1 MKNVLAKQNS
11 INPSNDFVVAK
22 VTAESADKTVVELKK
37 QTEAIQ
43 DLDKSLN
50 GNVRQL
56 SAQLKKQ
63 NEAIQKQFRQ
73 MSGEQVKGITD
84 KVMGRREFRT
94 VKPRVEDLKE
104 GIKDFFSM
112 RGFLDKTGI
121 VKRKSGGLVS
131 EYLDRAEERKK
142 YVNQRM
148 KVDPTAKLHGEEK
161 AREIFSRQFNEQQDV
176 ELEMRKNER
185 ALKELKDS
193 GFTEEQIKRSAEFK
207 KAQELATKMAKADTR
222 VRPEGFDVKKGMIR
236 DDGVEAEETTKT
248 KGGQVIPFK
257 KKEVDNS
264 LGSEEAMIEQN
275 KLVEEQSD
283 ILRKIEENTRGG
295 LGGGGGDGKQKG
307 GDGGGSLLD
316 GLLGM
321 GKAGLSMA
329 GTAAKGAGKLA
340 ASAGKGLLGFGKT
353 VGMGLL
359 QRAGPLAAIT
369 AAGAGVYAGYS
380 KYQEAKGKETEALQD
395 IDARV
400 KSGDLNRKQAD
411 AMRASI
417 GEQATM
423 DKAGAVGS
431 GAGQAIGGVAGALK
445 GAALG
450 AAVGSA
456 VPIVGTV
463 VGGAIG
469 ATVGAIGGSYLG
481 NKIGEFGGKTAV
493 RATNAAKGLY
503 AGAKDAGNR
512 LMGWGQE
519 LGGKVK
525 AWGQEKVDIAKD
537 VYNRGNTGTARGENF
552 NQEVR
557 NRAMLVGA
565 VGEDGSILDKKKYD
579 AVRKQVADE
588 MRATGDRTS
597 GTQKIGS
604 KTTLTED
611 TVNESDG
618 ISVTTRTMNEGITA
632 EKSVLGSTLLGKFF
646 AAKGTETGSFMGQR
660 SEEGLTI
667 GPDGKETTKAKYS
680 TLMGERKS
688 GGFFGKD
695 THTITDPETGEAV
708 EVTGFEY
715 RKIRKLVEKNDI
727 AGANKAFAAI
737 KEAKKGDY
745 DQGGV
750 YTTAMGDTVGA
761 TAVSVQKASAENESL
776 KLSPPK
782 SASTTVNAP
791 TVNNVNNTTKTE
803 VKAPIRNQESA
814 QSKYLA
820 ARYF

>member
-22 VTAESADKTVVELKK
+22 VTAESADKTIDELKV

-43 DLDKSLN
+43 NLDKSLN
-50 GNVRQL
+50 SNVVRL

-63 NEAIQKQFRQ
+63 NEVIQKQFKQ
-73 MSGEQVKGITD
+73 MSGEQSRGITD

-148 KVDPTAKLHGEEK
+148 KVDPTAKLHGEDK

-275 KLVEEQSD
+275 KLVEEQTD

-359 QRAGPLAAIT
+359 QRAGPLAAVT

-395 IDARV
+395 VDARV

-411 AMRASI
+411 AMKASI
-417 GEQATM
+417 GQQATM
-423 DKAGAVGS
+423 DKAGAIGS
-431 GAGQAIGGVAGALK
+431 GAGQAVGGVAGALK

-456 VPIVGTV
+456 VPVVGTV
-463 VGGAIG
+463 IGGAIG

-503 AGAKDAGNR
+503 ASAKDAGNR

-519 LGGKVK
+519 
-525 AWGQEKVDIAKD
+525 KVDIVKD
-537 VYNRGNTGTARGENF
+537 VYNRGNSGTARGEGF

-557 NRAMLVGA
+557 NRALTAGA
-565 VGEDGSILDKKKYD
+565 IGEDGTILDKKKYD

-588 MRATGDRTS
+588 MRATGDRVS

-604 KTTLTED
+604 KTTLNED

-618 ISVTTRTMNEGITA
+618 ISVTTRSMNEGITA
-632 EKSVLGSTLLGKFF
+632 EKSVLGSTMLGKFF

-660 SEEGLTI
+660 SEEALTI
-667 GPDGKETTKAKYS
+667 APNGKETTKSKFS